1 MACVLAY
8 LLERV
13 IDMKLQEAKIELT
26 AREALRELPK
36 LKVADVDLGGTICRY
51 RTEPTDKQ
59 IQILNA
65 LKVDI
70 PATVEVLRK
79 LVAK

>member
-13 IDMKLQEAKIELT
+13 IDVKLQEAKIELT
-26 AREALRELPK
+26 AQKALREFSK

-51 RTEPTDKQ
+51 RTELTDSRSRS
-59 IQILNA
+59 LT
-65 LKVDI
+65 L
-70 PATVEVLRK
+70 LRLIFQQK
-79 LVAK
+79 